1 MMEESGGEWKEKH
14 AKVGQQYIDNLRKSL
29 NGELAAFAK
38 SASVVLSYY
47 RLKASAGCAGRG
59 LQKQKK

>member
-29 NGELAAFAK
+29 NDELAAFAK